1 MAALAVL
8 AARVPFAALAPL
20 LVALLAGL
28 TALGF
33 QPHSVLE
40 VPSGGQNRLD
50 RIYGLISSCGASI
63 HDLSRVSHSG
73 PLRVPRFNMPFEL
86 GLAYAIAQKQ
96 LHSFFVLEERSYR
109 LQASLS
115 DFNGHDPHVHGGT
128 QDGVLRCVLD
138 CFGSRPQ
145 QPSFATLKSL
155 TRKLGRTVS
164 KLEREHGVRHPF
176 HPHLFRQTVD
186 AAVQLARSSGIIV

>member
-1 MAALAVL
+1 M
-8 AARVPFAALAPL
+8 
-20 LVALLAGL
+20 AGL

-128 QDGVLRCVLD
+128 QDGVLRW
-138 CFGSRPQ
+138 
-145 QPSFATLKSL
+145 
-155 TRKLGRTVS
+155 TRKLDRTVS